1 MVVGK
6 KKTCVLYRKCSKH
19 SGVLCSLKI
28 ARELVK
34 VESQKLTKLREE
46 LRAELEKLPS
56 EIIFHGHPTKRLPN
70 NLSFAVVGFDNE
82 RLMMEL
88 DELGF
93 MVATG
98 SACSAASIEASHVL
112 TAMGISSDIAR
123 STLRVTL
130 GRETV
135 PADIKAFVKALASC
149 LKRN

>member
-1 MVVGK
+1 MGFSVA
-6 KKTCVLYRKCSKH
+6 
-19 SGVLCSLKI
+19 LKI

-56 EIIFHGHPTKRLPN
+56 EIIFHGHSTKRLPN
-70 NLSFAVVGFDNE
+70 HLSFAVVGFDNE

-98 SACSAASIEASHVL
+98 SACSAASIETSHVL
-112 TAMGISSDIAR
+112 TAMGISSEIAR

-130 GRETV
+130 GRENRSRGHQSFR
-135 PADIKAFVKALASC
+135 KRLASC